1 MEALAPLTRCACE
14 DGRFCRC
21 LSQVKHARQRAQAYG
36 YVGGHFTAREWL
48 TLLERYGCSCLACGA
63 VEDLSVDHIVP
74 LSLGGSNAITNVQPL
89 CETCNNLKGAR
100 VRDYR
105 PVEVYLP

>member
-1 MEALAPLTRCACE
+1 MEALELTRCTCE

-21 LSQVKHARQRAQAYG
+21 LSLVKRARQRAQAYG
-36 YVGGHFTAREWL
+36 YSGPHFTGAEWL
-48 TLLERYGCSCLACGA
+48 ALLEFYGRACLACGA
-63 VEDLSVDHIVP
+63 GEDLSVDHIVP

-89 CETCNNLKGAR
+89 CETCNNVKGAR

-105 PVEVYLP
+105 PVEVDLP